1 MSMPALLAHDL
12 VRTLG
17 SRRVLDGVSLVA
29 APGQRIGLIGENGTG
44 KTTLLR
50 LLAGADV
57 PDSGS
62 VVRPESLGFLHQE
75 LPFPSGATL
84 SDVLDDALR
93 EARLAL
99 ATLDRLAAAMAAGP
113 DAAGP
118 DAAAAP
124 GAAVSSAAGPDTAAA
139 PHTAAAGTAVCG
151 TAVSGL
157 AVSGSAM
164 ISGSAEELLAGYGT
178 WLERAEEL
186 DAWDADR
193 RATLVMA
200 GLGLGHLDLARTVG
214 SLSGGERGR
223 LALAALLV
231 RRPAALLLD
240 EPTNHLDDAAAA
252 FLEEE
257 LRGLPGVVLVASHDR
272 AFLDAA
278 CTDLIDL
285 DPATDGPTR
294 YGGGYTAYQ
303 AAKRAERERWQRR
316 FSEEQ
321 DELTALRH
329 AASVTAQ
336 QVAHGRPPRDGERM
350 GYGHTAGR
358 VQQQVSRRVR
368 NAARRLKELERTQ
381 VRKPPKP
388 LRFAPSTLA
397 ATSASGSLIS
407 LRDVRVP
414 GRLFLDRLD
423 VSAGD
428 RILITGPNGAGKSTL
443 LAVLAGRLHP
453 ASGAAPGARDTDDA
467 GQRDAGA
474 APGPQSTGGGRRDA
488 GGVVVEG
495 DVQRRRGLRVAL
507 LTQDTVFD
515 RPDRL
520 ARDLYAAT
528 LGPDRAEAV
537 PLGSLGLL
545 PARAQTLPVGE
556 LSVGQ
561 RRRLALALVIAD
573 PPELLLL
580 DEPTNHLS
588 PRLADELED
597 ALAAG
602 PGAIVVASH
611 DRWLRSRWPGREVT
625 LTGSADATGG

>member
-1 MSMPALLAHDL
+1 MSVPALLAHDL

-17 SRRVLDGVSLVA
+17 TRRVLDGVSLVA

-57 PDSGS
+57 PDSGT

-75 LPFPSGATL
+75 LPFPPTATL

-99 ATLDRLAAAMAAGP
+99 ATLDRLAAALSGDASGGTAPNPEPSGGAGP
-113 DAAGP
+113 DP
-118 DAAAAP
+118 D
-124 GAAVSSAAGPDTAAA
+124 D
-139 PHTAAAGTAVCG
+139 
-151 TAVSGL
+151 
-157 AVSGSAM
+157 
-164 ISGSAEELLAGYGT
+164 LLDRYGT

-186 DAWDADR
+186 AAWDADR
-193 RATLVMA
+193 RATLVTA
-200 GLGLGHLDLARTVG
+200 GLGLGHLDPARSVG

-257 LRGLPGVVLVASHDR
+257 LRGLPGVVIVASHDR

-303 AAKRAERERWQRR
+303 AAKIAERERWQRR
-316 FSEEQ
+316 FEEEQ
-321 DELTALRH
+321 DELASLRH

-336 QVAHGRPPRDGERM
+336 QVAHGRAPRDSEKM

-358 VQQQVSRRVR
+358 VQQQISRRVR
-368 NAARRLKELERTQ
+368 NASRRLEELERTQ

-388 LRFAPSTLA
+388 LRFQPTTLA
-397 ATSASGSLIS
+397 TTAASGLLVS

-414 GRLFLDRLD
+414 SRLSLDRLD

-428 RILITGPNGAGKSTL
+428 RVLVTGPNGAGKSTL
-443 LAVLAGRLHP
+443 LAVLAGRLD
-453 ASGAAPGARDTDDA
+453 AA
-467 GQRDAGA
+467 
-474 APGPQSTGGGRRDA
+474 
-488 GGVVVEG
+488 G
-495 DVQRRRGLRVAL
+495 DVRRRRGLRVAL

-515 RPDRL
+515 RPDL
-520 ARDLYAAT
+520 LVHELYAAT

-545 PARAQTLPVGE
+545 PARARTLPVGE

-597 ALAAG
+597 ALGTAG
-602 PGAIVVASH
+602 PGAVVVASH
-611 DRWLRSRWPGREVT
+611 DRWLRSRWPGRELALPGT
-625 LTGSADATGG
+625 R